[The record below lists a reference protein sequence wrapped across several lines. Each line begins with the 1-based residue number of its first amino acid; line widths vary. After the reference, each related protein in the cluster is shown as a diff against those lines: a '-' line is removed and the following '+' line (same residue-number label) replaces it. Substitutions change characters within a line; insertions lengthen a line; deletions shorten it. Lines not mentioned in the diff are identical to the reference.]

1 MNVLVL
7 THFFP
12 PEPCAASNRTMAV
25 CAGLQ
30 AAGHDVQVI
39 TGFPNFP
46 SGVISPV
53 YLRKFWQRELVDGIP
68 VLRVWTYASPRLRA
82 KDRILNWLS
91 VALSACAAAPFS
103 GGKADALYVTCPP
116 ITLALPALLLSRALR
131 CKLIVDVRDSYPDVA
146 VKMGVWKEDAL
157 ITRMVARAANMLYR
171 RADAV
176 SCVTGSVRDQVLAR
190 GASPEKTFVALNGFD
205 PVQPA
210 ESAPYGRHNGEFI
223 AAFAGNIGV
232 AAGAEI
238 ILDAAARLHW
248 RRDIRFVLAG
258 AGSDFERMQSR
269 VRREHLDNVELLG
282 AVDRPSALAV
292 LREADLCIVPLRRG
306 IHDSLPTKIFDALYV
321 GCPVLVSG
329 DGEARQF
336 VERAEGGWAVAAE
349 DADALASAIARCA
362 GEPEECRRAGARGK
376 DYVTGKC
383 GRADAVRRIVS
394 ATERSCA
401 IAAKSSQAYL

>member
-1 MNVLVL
+1 MKVLVL
-7 THFFP
+7 TQFFP
-12 PEPCAASNRTMAV
+12 PEPCAASNRTIAV
-25 CAGLQ
+25 CAGMR
-30 AAGHDVQVI
+30 AAGHDVQVV

-46 SGVISPV
+46 GGVIPAE
-53 YLRKFWQRELVDGIP
+53 YRGKFKQREVVAGIP

-82 KDRILNWLS
+82 KDRILNWVS
-91 VALSACAAAPFS
+91 VALSACAAAPFYGS
-103 GGKADALYVTCPP
+103 KVDAIYVTCPP

-146 VKMGVWKEDAL
+146 VKMGVWKENAPL
-157 ITRMVARAANMLYR
+157 TKIVARAAGMLYR

-176 SCVTGSVRDQVLAR
+176 SCVTDSVRDQVLAR
-190 GASPEKTFVALNGFD
+190 GASPEKTFVARNGFD
-205 PVQPA
+205 PVEPA
-210 ESAPYGRHNGEFI
+210 DAAPYRRHNGEFV

-238 ILDAAARLHW
+238 ILDAAARLRW
-248 RRDIRFVLAG
+248 RSDIRFVLAG
-258 AGSDFERMQSR
+258 AGSDFKRMQSR
-269 VRREHLDNVELLG
+269 VQREHLENVELLG
-282 AVDRPSALAV
+282 AVDRSTALAV
-292 LREADLCIVPLRRG
+292 LREADVCIVPLRRG

-349 DADALASAIARCA
+349 DPDALASAIARCA
-362 GEPEECRRAGARGK
+362 SEPKECRSAGERGK
-376 DYVTGKC
+376 HYVAGNC
-383 GRADAVRRIVS
+383 DRSDAVRRIVS

-401 IAAKSSQAYL
+401 IVAKSSQAYL

>member
-7 THFFP
+7 TQFFP

-25 CAGLQ
+25 CEGLRS
-30 AAGHDVQVI
+30 AGHDVRVL

-46 SGVISPV
+46 AGVIPPAYRGKV
-53 YLRKFWQRELVDGIP
+53 RQREVVGGIP
-68 VLRVWTYASPRLRA
+68 VLRLWTYASPRLRA
-82 KDRILNWLS
+82 KDRLLNWIS
-91 VALSACAAAPFS
+91 VALAACIAAPFS
-103 GGKADALYVTCPP
+103 AGKVDALYVTCPP
-116 ITLALPALLLSRALR
+116 ITLALPALLLSRALG

-157 ITRMVARAANMLYR
+157 VTKVVARAARMLYG

-176 SCVTGSVRDQVLAR
+176 SCVTDSVRDQVLAR
-190 GASPEKTFVALNGFD
+190 GASPEKTFVARNGFD
-205 PVQPA
+205 PVEPA
-210 ESAPYGRHNGEFI
+210 QSAPYRRRDGEFL

-238 ILDAAARLHW
+238 ILDAAARLRW
-248 RRDIRFVLAG
+248 RTDIRFVLAG
-258 AGSDFERMQSR
+258 AGSDFERMQGR

-282 AVDRPSALAV
+282 AVDRQSALAL
-292 LREADLCIVPLRRG
+292 LRDADLCIVPLRRG

-336 VERAEGGWAVAAE
+336 VERAEGGWAIAPE

-362 GEPEECRRAGARGK
+362 GDRAECRRAGARGK
-376 DYVTGKC
+376 DYVSGKC
-383 GRADAVRRIVS
+383 DRGEAVRRIVS

-401 IAAKSSQAYL
+401 IVAKSSQAYL